1 MLHLWYNNNIQASP
15 GGIWRTDRNEK
26 AGEESASTNM
36 YEALWTNGPKE
47 CIEFFDY
54 TFDEHFGR
62 GLPMYMPRQLILD
75 YMLARCTKDNP
86 NFFDNVKF
94 NTSVKSV
101 NYDQEMAKFVV
112 ETVDLETQEITT
124 AYFDKCIWAA
134 GNNGKPKIPESIS
147 DKLSSGEFKGTVMHS
162 SETGSDFD
170 KCVKGKKILIIGDSY
185 SAEDLTLEA
194 IKLGCEQ
201 VDILSRSG
209 TGIAYDCG
217 SWPRD
222 CVDVHYAYKP
232 TGVTNDGRGI
242 VLSNGSTDKILEE
255 VDTVIYGTGYLMNM
269 DMLHP
274 SLRPQLSGPYFTEY
288 EIDKQ
293 NWKMPKNAVSKEF
306 GEIPLGKILQPPHYV
321 RPDIYRSQLMSNP
334 NMMFFIERTDVPIF
348 DLDITAWL
356 MLAHIMG
363 DLLLPSV
370 KEMQQ
375 FNLETLS
382 DVLKDPVCRG
392 YDDENY
398 KNRWWAVNDDHWTY
412 TYSDKRMKQMI
423 RQYIELQYRLLA
435 RDMVDAKYPLQ
446 IGTYNKLN
454 EKGKALVEFNEVCG
468 YARYDLD
475 WKSPEASW
483 RTFRDC
489 NPTTCYSILTGTRA
503 VPLKSHWLDL
513 KGDAIDDIVDKG
525 EQQKVGKGKSKSV
538 VKTKLFSTLSNMKM
552 GSMLKRS

>member
-1 MLHLWYNNNIQASP
+1 MYNNNIQASP
-15 GGIWRTDRNEK
+15 GGIWRTDRNAT
-26 AGEESASTNM
+26 AGEDSTSTNM

-47 CIEFFDY
+47 AIEFFDY

-112 ETVDLETQEITT
+112 ETVDLETEEATEGM
-124 AYFDKCIWAA
+124 FDRCIWAA
-134 GNNGKPKIPESIS
+134 GGNGKPKIPQSIS
-147 DKLSSGEFKGTVMHS
+147 SILSSGEFKGTVMHS

-232 TGVTNDGRGI
+232 TGVTNEGRGI

-293 NWKMPKNAVSKEF
+293 NWKMPKNALSKEF
-306 GEIPLGKILQPPHYV
+306 GEIPLGTILQPPHYV

-412 TYSDKRMKQMI
+412 NYSDKRMKQMI
-423 RQYIELQYRLLA
+423 RQYTELQYRLLA

-454 EKGKALVEFNEVCG
+454 EKGKALVEFNQVCG

-489 NPTTCYSILTGTRA
+489 NPTKCYSILTGTRA
-503 VPLKSHWLDL
+503 VPLKCHWLDM

>member
-1 MLHLWYNNNIQASP
+1 
-15 GGIWRTDRNEK
+15 
-26 AGEESASTNM
+26 M

-47 CIEFFDY
+47 AIEFFDY

-170 KCVKGKKILIIGDSY
+170 KCVKGKKILIVGDSY

-194 IKLGCEQ
+194 IKLGVEQ
-201 VDILSRSG
+201 VDILSR
-209 TGIAYDCG
+209 TGIGMAYYTG

-222 CVDVHYAYKP
+222 CVNVHYAYKP

-242 VLSNGSTDKILEE
+242 VLSNGSTDKILDE

-293 NWKMPKNAVSKEF
+293 NWKMPKNALSKEF
-306 GEIPLGKILQPPHYV
+306 EDIPLGKILEPPFV

-334 NMMFFIERTDVPIF
+334 NMMFFLERTDAPLF

-356 MLAHIMG
+356 MMAHIMG
-363 DLLLPSV
+363 DLPLSSV
-370 KEMQQ
+370 REMKQ
-375 FNLETLS
+375 FNLETL
-382 DVLKDPVCRG
+382 LEALQDPLCRG

-398 KNRWWAVNDDHWTY
+398 KNRWWAVNGDHWSYNFYDNRIIQMNQQY
-412 TYSDKRMKQMI
+412 TD
-423 RQYIELQYRLLA
+423 LQYRLLA
-435 RDMVDAKYPLQ
+435 RDMVDAKYPLH
-446 IGTYNKLN
+446 IGTHKKLN
-454 EKGKALVEFNEVCG
+454 TKGEALVEFNHVCG

-475 WKSPEASW
+475 WKSPESSW

-489 NPTTCYSILTGTRA
+489 DPTKCYSILTGTRA

-513 KGDAIDDIVDKG
+513 EGDGIDGIVDK
-525 EQQKVGKGKSKSV
+525 ESGKKIGVSGMVINLSIFMFMIWVTLYRRQSKS
-538 VKTKLFSTLSNMKM
+538 SMK
-552 GSMLKRS
+552 SV